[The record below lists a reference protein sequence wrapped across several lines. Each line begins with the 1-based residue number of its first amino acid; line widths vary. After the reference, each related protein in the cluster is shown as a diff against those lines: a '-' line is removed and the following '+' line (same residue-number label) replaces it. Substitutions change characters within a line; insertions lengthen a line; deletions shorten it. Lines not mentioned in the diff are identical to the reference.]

1 MGEVDKFCLRW
12 NDFEQNIIGAFRD
25 LRTDRDFF
33 DVSIVCKDDTFQA
46 HRVILAACSPVF
58 REMIRHCSHHHPV
71 LYLRGVRKLDLVALL
86 DFMYHGETS
95 LAEEELERF
104 METAEDLKVR
114 GLTLNEEQQRRENE
128 RSRRVSG
135 SNLANAVDDD
145 VNNLL
150 AGLDEPPSKRVKQ
163 ESGLPKE
170 RGFSITTSSGASA
183 SASVQEKIRIKQ
195 EQREQENYQ
204 DENSLASAKQ
214 KLASLP
220 NSIVLQRV
228 NENGQDKQS
237 TPNTSYSYTTTSV
250 PTSVPTSATSAAEYT
265 PPPGIT
271 MTKPTSQSANTAPQP
286 TPVNIRNILDVTK
299 LSADQRN
306 SELLKALNIS
316 NAQISASVAST
327 TNIVIPSTSFTATT
341 VTQINQQQAH
351 QSRPA
356 QVPQPPR
363 APQQGP
369 RPAHPQISPRLAHP
383 QPNTRAGTPQQV
395 PRPAHQASH
404 PLPQVAHPNFALN
417 PQLRYPTPTPDPRIQ
432 LAKPPTS
439 AVQQGTP
446 GQHPGLTRV
455 QVQQQPGRS
464 SSPPVLHLP
473 EGFNNFPVNTVGN
486 IGNLLDAGTLL
497 NQNSAA
503 QNENA
508 DSDSSGLAEDPEYQ
522 RQIEAYIEKIQTSE
536 GPKLRCKACQKTSHI
551 KSKST
556 LINHIEATHIQANVL
571 CNFCNKSFKA
581 RSYLKQHQKRGAC
594 ASAAAMAGSQT

>member
-33 DVSIVCKDDTFQA
+33 DCTIVCKDDTFKA
-46 HRVILAACSPVF
+46 HRVILAACSPAF
-58 REMIRHCSHHHPV
+58 REMIRLSSHHHPV
-71 LYLRGVRKLDLVALL
+71 LYLRGVRKTDLVALL

-95 LAEEELERF
+95 LAEEELEAF
-104 METAEDLKVR
+104 MAVAEDLQVR
-114 GLTLNEEQQRRENE
+114 GLTLNEEQQRKENE

-163 ESGLPKE
+163 EREPE
-170 RGFSITTSSGASA
+170 RGYSITTASGAAA
-183 SASVQEKIRIKQ
+183 SSSIQEKIRIKQ
-195 EQREQENYQ
+195 EHREHEQN
-204 DENSLASAKQ
+204 ENSLASAQQ

-228 NENGQDKQS
+228 NENGRDKQG
-237 TPNTSYSYTTTSV
+237 TPPTSYSYSTTPVSSSASTL
-250 PTSVPTSATSAAEYT
+250 ATSAAEYT

-271 MTKPTSQSANTAPQP
+271 MTKPTSQTATAPQP
-286 TPVNIRNILDVTK
+286 TVVNIRNIMDVTK
-299 LSADQRN
+299 LSVDQRN

-316 NAQISASVAST
+316 NAQISASGTPT
-327 TNIVIPSTSFTATT
+327 TNIVIPSNSFTNTS
-341 VTQINQQQAH
+341 VSPMNTQPAH
-351 QSRPA
+351 QARLA
-356 QVPQPPR
+356 QVQQNPR
-363 APQQGP
+363 AIHPQQST

-383 QPNTRAGTPQQV
+383 QSNPRPLTPQQA

-417 PQLRYPTPTPDPRIQ
+417 PQLRYPSPTADPRIQ
-432 LAKPPTS
+432 LQKPPTS
-439 AVQQGTP
+439 VPQGST
-446 GQHPGLTRV
+446 GVHQGVTRV
-455 QVQQQPGRS
+455 QIQQQAGRS

-486 IGNLLDAGTLL
+486 IGNLLDAGALL
-497 NQNSAA
+497 NQ
-503 QNENA
+503 QNVPALNESV

-522 RQIEAYIEKIQTSE
+522 RQIEAYIEKIQTNE
-536 GPKLRCKACQKTSHI
+536 GPKLRCKACQKTSHL
-551 KSKST
+551 KSKAT

-594 ASAAAMAGSQT
+594 ASAAALAGSQT

>member
-12 NDFEQNIIGAFRD
+12 NDFEQNIIGAFKD

-33 DVSIVCKDDTFQA
+33 DVSIVCKDETFQA
-46 HRVILAACSPVF
+46 HRVILAACSPTF

-71 LYLRGVRKLDLVALL
+71 LYLRGVRKMDLVALL

-95 LAEEELERF
+95 LAEEELETF
-104 METAEDLKVR
+104 LATAEDLQIR

-163 ESGLPKE
+163 ETNREPE
-170 RGFSITTSSGASA
+170 RGFSITTASGATA
-183 SASVQEKIRIKQ
+183 SSSIQEKIRIKQ
-195 EQREQENYQ
+195 EQREQENYA
-204 DENSLASAKQ
+204 DENSLDSAKK

-228 NENGQDKQS
+228 NENGQDKHS
-237 TPNTSYSYTTTSV
+237 TPNMSYSYSSTPISTS
-250 PTSVPTSATSAAEYT
+250 TSTSATSAAEYT

-271 MTKPTSQSANTAPQP
+271 MTKPASQTPTAPQP

-341 VTQINQQQAH
+341 VTQINQQPAH
-351 QSRPA
+351 QPRPA
-356 QVPQPPR
+356 QIPQLPR
-363 APQQGP
+363 PAHPQQSP

-383 QPNTRAGTPQQV
+383 QLNARVATPQQS

-417 PQLRYPTPTPDPRIQ
+417 PQLRYPTPNTGPRIQ
-432 LAKPPTS
+432 LQKPPTS
-439 AVQQGTP
+439 NVQQGVA
-446 GQHPGLTRV
+446 GVHPDLARV
-455 QVQQQPGRS
+455 QIQQAGRS

-486 IGNLLDAGTLL
+486 IGNLLDAGNLL
-497 NQNSAA
+497 NQNSAPV
-503 QNENA
+503 QHESV
-508 DSDSSGLAEDPEYQ
+508 DSDSSGLAEGRSQAVDN
-522 RQIEAYIEKIQTSE
+522 RRKKII
-536 GPKLRCKACQKTSHI
+536 L
-551 KSKST
+551 
-556 LINHIEATHIQANVL
+556 
-571 CNFCNKSFKA
+571 
-581 RSYLKQHQKRGAC
+581 LKYYKKP
-594 ASAAAMAGSQT
+594 T

>member
-1 MGEVDKFCLRW
+1 
-12 NDFEQNIIGAFRD
+12 
-25 LRTDRDFF
+25 
-33 DVSIVCKDDTFQA
+33 
-46 HRVILAACSPVF
+46 
-58 REMIRHCSHHHPV
+58 
-71 LYLRGVRKLDLVALL
+71 
-86 DFMYHGETS
+86 MYHGETS
-95 LAEEELERF
+95 LAEEELEVF
-104 METAEDLKVR
+104 MATAEDLQVR
-114 GLTLNEEQQRRENE
+114 GLTLNEEQQRKENE

-163 ESGLPKE
+163 EAGLQKE

-183 SASVQEKIRIKQ
+183 SASVQEKIRVKQ
-195 EQREQENYQ
+195 EQREQESYQ
-204 DENSLASAKQ
+204 DENSLAHAKQ

-237 TPNTSYSYTTTSV
+237 TSNTSYSYTTTSI

-271 MTKPTSQSANTAPQP
+271 MTKPASQASSTPSQP

-327 TNIVIPSTSFTATT
+327 TNIVIPSTTFTSTT

-356 QVPQPPR
+356 QVPQMAR
-363 APQQGP
+363 TAHPQQSP

-383 QPNTRAGTPQQV
+383 QQNSRGGTPQQV

-404 PLPQVAHPNFALN
+404 PLPQAAHPNFALN
-417 PQLRYPTPTPDPRIQ
+417 PQLRYPTPTADPRIQ
-432 LAKPPTS
+432 LQKIPTS
-439 AVQQGTP
+439 AATPGTP
-446 GQHPGLTRV
+446 GQHPSLTRV

-486 IGNLLDAGTLL
+486 IGNLLDAGALL

-503 QNENA
+503 RNESA

-594 ASAAAMAGSQT
+594 ASAAAMAGSQPQ

>member
-12 NDFEQNIIGAFRD
+12 NDFEQNIIGAFKD

-33 DVSIVCKDDTFQA
+33 DCTIVCKDDTFQA

-71 LYLRGVRKLDLVALL
+71 LYLRGVRKTDLVALL

-95 LAEEELERF
+95 LAEEELEVF
-104 METAEDLKVR
+104 MATAEDLQVR
-114 GLTLNEEQQRRENE
+114 GLTLNEEQQRKENE

-163 ESGLPKE
+163 EAGLQKE

-183 SASVQEKIRIKQ
+183 SASVQEKIRVKQ
-195 EQREQENYQ
+195 EQREQESYQ
-204 DENSLASAKQ
+204 DENSLAHAKQ

-237 TPNTSYSYTTTSV
+237 TSNTSYSYTTTSI

-271 MTKPTSQSANTAPQP
+271 MTKPASQASSTPSQP

-327 TNIVIPSTSFTATT
+327 TNIVIPSTTFTSTT

-356 QVPQPPR
+356 QVPQMAR
-363 APQQGP
+363 TAHPQQSP

-383 QPNTRAGTPQQV
+383 QQNSRGGTPQQV

-404 PLPQVAHPNFALN
+404 PLPQAAHPNFALN
-417 PQLRYPTPTPDPRIQ
+417 PQLRYPTPTADPRIQ
-432 LAKPPTS
+432 LQKTPTS
-439 AVQQGTP
+439 AATPGTP
-446 GQHPGLTRV
+446 GQHPSLTRV

-486 IGNLLDAGTLL
+486 IGNLLDAGALL

-503 QNENA
+503 RNESA
-508 DSDSSGLAEDPEYQ
+508 DSDSSGLAEG
-522 RQIEAYIEKIQTSE
+522 RSEAVDNRRKKII
-536 GPKLRCKACQKTSHI
+536 L
-551 KSKST
+551 
-556 LINHIEATHIQANVL
+556 
-571 CNFCNKSFKA
+571 
-581 RSYLKQHQKRGAC
+581 LKYYKKP
-594 ASAAAMAGSQT
+594 T

>member
-104 METAEDLKVR
+104 METAEDLKIR

-204 DENSLASAKQ
+204 DETSLASAKQ

-250 PTSVPTSATSAAEYT
+250 PTSVPTSITSAAEYT

-271 MTKPTSQSANTAPQP
+271 MTKPTSQSSTSAPQP

-356 QVPQPPR
+356 QVPQMPR
-363 APQQGP
+363 APQQSP

-383 QPNTRAGTPQQV
+383 QPRAGTPQQV

-439 AVQQGTP
+439 TVQQGTP
-446 GQHPGLTRV
+446 GQHAGLTRV

-594 ASAAAMAGSQT
+594 ASAAAMAVSQT